1 MNFAGSDLLAA
12 IAAEDMVPDWRGLL
26 VTADEADSYCDHDGA
41 DAKLRI
47 MVRL

>member
-1 MNFAGSDLLAA
+1 MNFTGSDLLAA
-12 IAAEDMVPDWRGLL
+12 IAADDLVLDERGLL

-47 MVRL
+47 MVRP